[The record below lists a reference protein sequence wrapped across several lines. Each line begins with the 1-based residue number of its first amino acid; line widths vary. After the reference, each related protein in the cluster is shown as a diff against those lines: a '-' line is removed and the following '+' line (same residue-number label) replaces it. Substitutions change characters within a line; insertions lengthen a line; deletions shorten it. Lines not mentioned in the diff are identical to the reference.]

1 MTMVQAQSIM
11 KAAPRITV
19 IDPRPVTPQGTEQQ
33 LQQVQGLGIGHNA
46 HSQQYS
52 VCGEKAAYGGK
63 GEVTVPV
70 NIFTSYHV
78 KSTLHIVIMTRTT

>member
-1 MTMVQAQSIM
+1 MHQHL
-11 KAAPRITV
+11 
-19 IDPRPVTPQGTEQQ
+19 RPVTPQGTEQQ

-78 KSTLHIVIMTRTT
+78 KSTLHMVIMARTT